1 MLRILFIVIGCC
13 LFHQATAQNRIN
25 PSRIDIVRD
34 SFGVPHIFAKT
45 DPEVAYGLAWAH
57 AEDDFESIQDV
68 VLPAKN
74 LMGRV
79 KGKAGAAGDYAFQL
93 FRCNEITEER
103 WHTLSPQFIQLAEAY
118 VQALNDF
125 AKKYPGRVLHKKIF
139 PVTVKEYIASSVLA
153 LTVFNGVEGMLGSI
167 YNNRVNTI
175 PQLADKGSN
184 AAAVHASRSASG
196 ENLLMVN
203 AHQPNTGSQAF
214 YEAHVCSEEG
224 WNTLGGLLAGGPCIL
239 HGTNEYLGWAHTVN
253 YCDRADLFQLE
264 MHPENKLQYKFDGEW
279 VPLEK
284 KRIRLRIKGI
294 PVGIKRTVYWSKY
307 GATMKNKQGFFSI
320 RLGANMRIGALEQW
334 YRMNKAKNYTEFYS
348 VLNKQELSMF
358 NITYADKYDTI
369 FYINNALMPI
379 RNELPGYKWTGT
391 LPGNTARSLWTQ
403 FRPLK
408 ELPQYINPQSGF
420 LFNTNHSPFFATTP
434 EHNLNPKQFAVT
446 DGWESWHNNRSKRF
460 LELMPPQEKID
471 MAGFKNIKFDWQ
483 LPATLQYTY
492 KVDTLFLLSATEYP
506 QYSVFMET
514 LKNWNKKANPENRG
528 AALFLLAYEYLK
540 KNLRGQPGRQ
550 ITQTE
555 ALGVYQHLQEYT
567 TRYFGRND
575 ITLGDLQKLVRG
587 NREWPLGGFPD
598 LLAPQWTEPQKNGTL
613 RSVGGDGYIMFIS
626 YPHNG
631 LPRIESV
638 NMYGASSVEGDK
650 HFNDQVPL
658 YLEHKTKPMTL
669 DKQKVYAAAERVYHP
684 G

>member
-1 MLRILFIVIGCC
+1 MLMLRILFIVIGCC

-224 WNTLGGLLAGGPCIL
+224 WNALGGLLAGGPCIL
-239 HGTNEYLGWAHTVN
+239 HG
-253 YCDRADLFQLE
+253 
-264 MHPENKLQYKFDGEW
+264 
-279 VPLEK
+279 
-284 KRIRLRIKGI
+284 
-294 PVGIKRTVYWSKY
+294 
-307 GATMKNKQGFFSI
+307 
-320 RLGANMRIGALEQW
+320 
-334 YRMNKAKNYTEFYS
+334 
-348 VLNKQELSMF
+348 
-358 NITYADKYDTI
+358 
-369 FYINNALMPI
+369 
-379 RNELPGYKWTGT
+379 
-391 LPGNTARSLWTQ
+391 
-403 FRPLK
+403 
-408 ELPQYINPQSGF
+408 
-420 LFNTNHSPFFATTP
+420 
-434 EHNLNPKQFAVT
+434 
-446 DGWESWHNNRSKRF
+446 
-460 LELMPPQEKID
+460 
-471 MAGFKNIKFDWQ
+471 
-483 LPATLQYTY
+483 
-492 KVDTLFLLSATEYP
+492 
-506 QYSVFMET
+506 
-514 LKNWNKKANPENRG
+514 
-528 AALFLLAYEYLK
+528 
-540 KNLRGQPGRQ
+540 
-550 ITQTE
+550 
-555 ALGVYQHLQEYT
+555 
-567 TRYFGRND
+567 
-575 ITLGDLQKLVRG
+575 
-587 NREWPLGGFPD
+587 
-598 LLAPQWTEPQKNGTL
+598 
-613 RSVGGDGYIMFIS
+613 
-626 YPHNG
+626 
-631 LPRIESV
+631 
-638 NMYGASSVEGDK
+638 
-650 HFNDQVPL
+650 
-658 YLEHKTKPMTL
+658 
-669 DKQKVYAAAERVYHP
+669 
-684 G
+684 